1 MELFYLIWSTLLK
14 CHVASQRQLLS
25 HWSSKLRRFL
35 VKLGDPRQGD
45 ARQQVMRVYSL
56 DLPVVG
62 IPRPTANHQPPLD
75 KAGNNYPITSI
86 FKFVYDPT
94 IQLDIFYKQ

>member
-1 MELFYLIWSTLLK
+1 MSCGITTSTAITL
-14 CHVASQRQLLS
+14 

-56 DLPVVG
+56 DLPGVG

-86 FKFVYDPT
+86 FKFVYDAT
-94 IQLDIFYKQ
+94 IKLDIFYKQ